1 MLLQMKSIHFL
12 YDSPNKRKVI
22 RNILLLIPG
31 IAADFVIHSSLIKSD
46 KTEHLFVK
54 LDTVYLIIV
63 GIMICNSLLLTF
75 LDIYSKSDKSKHH
88 PLKGA
93 IQALQIALAFVGII
107 IITATLIG
115 KSPIAILTGLGASA
129 AVLMLIFKDSILGFV
144 SGALLVQNN
153 MIRLGDWIEMP
164 DESANGIVE
173 EITLNT
179 VKVRNWD
186 NTITTVPPYTLINS
200 PFKNWRGMVESSGRR
215 VDKHIMLDVTTI
227 KTCPEDML
235 EKIRSTIALMKDYN
249 TDSGNAAPTN
259 TQLYRTYIVRYL
271 KAHPIVAQDLD
282 LFAAQREVG
291 ECGLPIEVYFF
302 LTDKQWEEFEAIQSD
317 IFDHFLA
324 MAAAFDLKLY
334 QLPPD

>member
-1 MLLQMKSIHFL
+1 MKSIHFL

-31 IAADFVIHSSLIKSD
+31 IAADFVIHSSLIKEE
-46 KTEHLFVK
+46 KLRHLLVK
-54 LDTVYLIIV
+54 LDTVYLIII
-63 GIMICNSLLLTF
+63 GITICNSLLLTF
-75 LDIYSKSDKSKHH
+75 LDIYSKSDRSRHH
-88 PLKGA
+88 PLKGVV
-93 IQALQIALAFVGII
+93 QALQIIMAFIGII

-115 KSPIAILTGLGASA
+115 KSPAALLTGLGASA

-144 SGALLVQNN
+144 SGAQLVQNN

-164 DESANGIVE
+164 DGSADGIVE

-186 NTITTVPPYTLINS
+186 NTISTIPPYTLISS
-200 PFKNWRGMVESSGRR
+200 PFKNWRGMMESSGRR
-215 VDKHIMLDVTTI
+215 VNKRIMLDVTTI
-227 KTCPEDML
+227 KMCSEDMVSA
-235 EKIRSTIALMKDYN
+235 ICSRIPMMKDYAPEPGA
-249 TDSGNAAPTN
+249 DLPTN
-259 TQLYRTYIVRYL
+259 SQLYRIYIVRYL
-271 KAHPIVAQDLD
+271 KAHPIVAQHLD

-302 LTDKQWEEFEAIQSD
+302 ITNKQWEEFEAIQSD
-317 IFDHFLA
+317 IFDHFMA
-324 MAAAFDLKLY
+324 MAEAFELKLY